1 MKDFALSAFLAD
13 LRTLCAIDS
22 GHFNAP
28 GTAAVADFFESRYR
42 ALGLKTERRYYDNN
56 DLAPF
61 LTARNSED
69 EQIDV
74 LFVAHMDTVFPVG
87 TGAQWPLEVDAD
99 GLAHGP
105 GCIDCKGGCLSLY
118 YLLRQMLQTGDC
130 RFRFCVAMN
139 SDEERGSAYSRPYF
153 EALAQKSRYCFVFE
167 PGRPNEEFVSQRK
180 GGANYIFKCHGISA
194 HSGVEPEKG
203 ASAILELS
211 RWVNELYKLNDF
223 AAGTTVNV
231 GRFDGGGDN
240 GAVPDY
246 AECTL
251 SYRYLDASALDRLEA
266 LLQRMQAE
274 PFDPRTHMEII
285 QKSLD
290 NYGYI
295 LVADNMEEAI
305 DTVNAIASE
314 HMEIVTADPFHV
326 MTKIR
331 NAGAIFIG
339 EYSSEP
345 LGDYFA
351 GPNHVLP
358 TNGTAKFFS
367 ALSVDDFIK
376 KSSIISYSREALEK
390 VHKDIEQF
398 AECEKLTA
406 HANSIRVRFE

>member
-1 MKDFALSAFLAD
+1 MKDFDLSAFLAD

-56 DLAPF
+56 DFAPF

-118 YLLRQMLQTGDC
+118 YLLRQMLQAGDC

-153 EALAQKSRYCFVFE
+153 EALAKKSRYCFVFE

-251 SYRYLDASALDRLEA
+251 SYRYLDAL
-266 LLQRMQAE
+266 
-274 PFDPRTHMEII
+274 
-285 QKSLD
+285 SL
-290 NYGYI
+290 I
-295 LVADNMEEAI
+295 HI
-305 DTVNAIASE
+305 
-314 HMEIVTADPFHV
+314 
-326 MTKIR
+326 
-331 NAGAIFIG
+331 
-339 EYSSEP
+339 SEP
-345 LGDYFA
+345 TR
-351 GPNHVLP
+351 H
-358 TNGTAKFFS
+358 
-367 ALSVDDFIK
+367 
-376 KSSIISYSREALEK
+376 
-390 VHKDIEQF
+390 
-398 AECEKLTA
+398 
-406 HANSIRVRFE
+406 

>member
-1 MKDFALSAFLAD
+1 MKDFDLSAFLAD

-42 ALGLKTERRYYDNN
+42 ALGLKTERRYYDHN
-56 DLAPF
+56 DFAPF

-99 GLAHGP
+99 GLAHG
-105 GCIDCKGGCLSLY
+105 
-118 YLLRQMLQTGDC
+118 
-130 RFRFCVAMN
+130 
-139 SDEERGSAYSRPYF
+139 
-153 EALAQKSRYCFVFE
+153 

-285 QKSLD
+285 QKSLRPAMQPHAATYALLYELERAGEAVGQKVTCLVTGGGSD
-290 NYGYI
+290 GNFISHYG
-295 LVADNMEEAI
+295 VATLDGCGPCGGKLHTREEYL
-305 DTVNAIASE
+305 
-314 HMEIVTADPFHV
+314 
-326 MTKIR
+326 MTKTVEQR
-331 NAGAIFIG
+331 LDLM
-339 EYSSEP
+339 Y
-345 LGDYFA
+345 
-351 GPNHVLP
+351 VL
-358 TNGTAKFFS
+358 
-367 ALSVDDFIK
+367 
-376 KSSIISYSREALEK
+376 
-390 VHKDIEQF
+390 
-398 AECEKLTA
+398 LT
-406 HANSIRVRFE
+406 RLFRRCPD

>member
-1 MKDFALSAFLAD
+1 MKDFDLSAFLAD

-56 DLAPF
+56 DFAPF

-118 YLLRQMLQTGDC
+118 YLLRQMLQAGDC

-139 SDEERGSAYSRPYF
+139 SDEERGSAYSRLYF

-285 QKSLD
+285 QKSLRPAMQPHAATYALLD
-290 NYGYI
+290 ELERAGEAVGQKVTCLVTGGGSDGNFISHYG
-295 LVADNMEEAI
+295 VATLDGCGPCGGKMHTREEYL
-305 DTVNAIASE
+305 
-314 HMEIVTADPFHV
+314 
-326 MTKIR
+326 MTKTVEQR
-331 NAGAIFIG
+331 LDLM
-339 EYSSEP
+339 Y
-345 LGDYFA
+345 
-351 GPNHVLP
+351 
-358 TNGTAKFFS
+358 
-367 ALSVDDFIK
+367 AL
-376 KSSIISYSREALEK
+376 
-390 VHKDIEQF
+390 
-398 AECEKLTA
+398 LT
-406 HANSIRVRFE
+406 RLFRRCPD

>member
-1 MKDFALSAFLAD
+1 MKDFDLSAFLAD

-56 DLAPF
+56 DFAPF

-87 TGAQWPLEVDAD
+87 TSAQWPLEVDAD

-118 YLLRQMLQTGDC
+118 YLLRQMLQAGDC

-274 PFDPRTHMEII
+274 P
-285 QKSLD
+285 
-290 NYGYI
+290 
-295 LVADNMEEAI
+295 
-305 DTVNAIASE
+305 
-314 HMEIVTADPFHV
+314 
-326 MTKIR
+326 
-331 NAGAIFIG
+331 
-339 EYSSEP
+339 
-345 LGDYFA
+345 
-351 GPNHVLP
+351 
-358 TNGTAKFFS
+358 
-367 ALSVDDFIK
+367 
-376 KSSIISYSREALEK
+376 
-390 VHKDIEQF
+390 
-398 AECEKLTA
+398 A
-406 HANSIRVRFE
+406 HADGDHPKVPAPGHAAARGDLCPARRARARGRSGRPEGHVPRDRRRLGRQFYLALRRCHAGRLRPLRRQDAHP

>member
-1 MKDFALSAFLAD
+1 MKDFDLSAFLAD

-56 DLAPF
+56 DFAPF

-87 TGAQWPLEVDAD
+87 TGAQWPLEVGAD

-130 RFRFCVAMN
+130 QFRFCVAMN

-231 GRFDGGGDN
+231 G
-240 GAVPDY
+240 A
-246 AECTL
+246 
-251 SYRYLDASALDRLEA
+251 
-266 LLQRMQAE
+266 
-274 PFDPRTHMEII
+274 
-285 QKSLD
+285 
-290 NYGYI
+290 
-295 LVADNMEEAI
+295 
-305 DTVNAIASE
+305 
-314 HMEIVTADPFHV
+314 
-326 MTKIR
+326 
-331 NAGAIFIG
+331 
-339 EYSSEP
+339 
-345 LGDYFA
+345 
-351 GPNHVLP
+351 
-358 TNGTAKFFS
+358 
-367 ALSVDDFIK
+367 
-376 KSSIISYSREALEK
+376 
-390 VHKDIEQF
+390 
-398 AECEKLTA
+398 LTA
-406 HANSIRVRFE
+406 AATTAPYPTMPSARSATAIWTPPRWTGWKPFCSGCRPSPSTRARGWRSSKSPCARPCSRTRRPMPCSTSSSVRAKRSARRSRAS